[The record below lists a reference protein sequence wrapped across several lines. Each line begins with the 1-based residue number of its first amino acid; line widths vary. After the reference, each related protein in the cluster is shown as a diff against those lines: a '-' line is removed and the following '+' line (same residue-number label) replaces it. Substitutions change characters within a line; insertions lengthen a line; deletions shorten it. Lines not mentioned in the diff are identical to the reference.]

1 MKKQDALVRLH
12 DDKYYIHASSSYAD
26 DRVCILNYEDTFGV
40 FDRWGDIKQIGSGA
54 QGIYH
59 QGTRFLSDM
68 ELEINNYRPLL
79 LSSNVKTEN
88 EILSVDLTNPDMD
101 TEEGV
106 IPKGNIH
113 IARSK
118 FLQNGSLHELIILTN
133 YGVEPYTFEMS
144 FSFHGD
150 FRDIFEVRGLQRK
163 KRGKILPPE
172 VIAKDTAKFAYI
184 GLDNIQRETHLQF
197 DPVPDTLQSHKAT
210 YKLTLAAQQSF
221 SIHCTALFHV
231 HQSTSTFEPYTNAF
245 SKRTSALLKG
255 KELIP
260 FVYTDNEQFNN
271 WINRSASDLRSLLV
285 NTPQGFY
292 PYAGVPWYNTAFG
305 RDGLL
310 TAFETLWLIPDIAR
324 GVLNFLAHRQ
334 ATSLDLVKDAE
345 PGKILHEMRNGE
357 MAETG
362 EIPFKL
368 YYGSIDATLLFIV
381 LAGHYLRRTNDIA
394 TITHIWPNILRAL
407 KWMEKYGDIDGDGFI
422 EYQRKAE
429 SGLSNQGWKDSN
441 DAISHENGE
450 LASFP
455 IALCEVQAY
464 AYDAKIQA
472 AYMADRMGQPMLSD
486 KLRREADLLKD
497 KFNQVFWDDELGP
510 YVLAL
515 DGDKKPCRVV
525 ASNAGHTLFAGI
537 ATDERAHKTAQVLM
551 QDDMFT
557 GWGIRTLSSKSAQY
571 NPMSYHNGSVWPHD
585 TALIAYG
592 MSRYGLINEALRLMQ
607 GLFDASLFI
616 DLQRLPELFC
626 GFPFRRGEAPTSY
639 PVACSPQA
647 WSVASVFLLLQS
659 CLRISIDA
667 FERKL
672 IFQQP
677 KLPDYVKG
685 IKISGLR
692 FGDEEFAL
700 ELLKYEHD
708 LGIHLIKKPRGWE
721 VVTIK

>member
-150 FRDIFEVRGLQRK
+150 FRDTFEVRGLQRK

-497 KFNQVFWDDELGP
+497 KFNQVFWDDELGT

-557 GWGIRTLSSKSAQY
+557 GWGIRTLSSKSARY

-677 KLPDYVKG
+677 KLPDYVKE

>member
-1 MKKQDALVRLH
+1 
-12 DDKYYIHASSSYAD
+12 
-26 DRVCILNYEDTFGV
+26 
-40 FDRWGDIKQIGSGA
+40 
-54 QGIYH
+54 
-59 QGTRFLSDM
+59 
-68 ELEINNYRPLL
+68 
-79 LSSNVKTEN
+79 
-88 EILSVDLTNPDMD
+88 
-101 TEEGV
+101 
-106 IPKGNIH
+106 
-113 IARSK
+113 
-118 FLQNGSLHELIILTN
+118 
-133 YGVEPYTFEMS
+133 
-144 FSFHGD
+144 
-150 FRDIFEVRGLQRK
+150 
-163 KRGKILPPE
+163 
-172 VIAKDTAKFAYI
+172 
-184 GLDNIQRETHLQF
+184 
-197 DPVPDTLQSHKAT
+197 
-210 YKLTLAAQQSF
+210 
-221 SIHCTALFHV
+221 
-231 HQSTSTFEPYTNAF
+231 
-245 SKRTSALLKG
+245 
-255 KELIP
+255 
-260 FVYTDNEQFNN
+260 
-271 WINRSASDLRSLLV
+271 
-285 NTPQGFY
+285 
-292 PYAGVPWYNTAFG
+292 
-305 RDGLL
+305 
-310 TAFETLWLIPDIAR
+310 
-324 GVLNFLAHRQ
+324 
-334 ATSLDLVKDAE
+334 
-345 PGKILHEMRNGE
+345 
-357 MAETG
+357 
-362 EIPFKL
+362 
-368 YYGSIDATLLFIV
+368 
-381 LAGHYLRRTNDIA
+381 
-394 TITHIWPNILRAL
+394 
-407 KWMEKYGDIDGDGFI
+407 
-422 EYQRKAE
+422 
-429 SGLSNQGWKDSN
+429 
-441 DAISHENGE
+441 
-450 LASFP
+450 
-455 IALCEVQAY
+455 
-464 AYDAKIQA
+464 
-472 AYMADRMGQPMLSD
+472 MLSD

-497 KFNQVFWDDELGP
+497 KFNQVFWDDELGT

-557 GWGIRTLSSKSAQY
+557 GWGIRTLSSKSARY

-677 KLPDYVKG
+677 KLPDYVKE